1 MSEQS
6 TFTLRLEQEHDY
18 QFRVK
23 FDWPGVDELRLDE
36 PAPLGASRGP
46 NAARLV
52 AAAVANCLSA
62 SLFFCLRDKFK
73 QRPGP
78 LRAEVTGRL
87 ERTERGRL
95 RIAGFDVAIHLSD
108 RVESL
113 GHLDRCAQQFEDFCV
128 VTESIRRGIPVRVL
142 VLDQDGRKIHEAGTG
157 EERTAPAVA

>member
-6 TFTLRLEQEHDY
+6 TFTLRLEQENDY

-23 FDWPGVDELRLDE
+23 FDWPGVDDLRLDE
-36 PAPLGASRGP
+36 PAPLGASLGP

-73 QRPGP
+73 QRPGS
-78 LRAEVTGRL
+78 LRAEVTGRF
-87 ERTERGRL
+87 ERTERRRL
-95 RIAGFDVAIHLSD
+95 RIEGFDVAIHLSD
-108 RVESL
+108 RAESL
-113 GHLDRCAQQFEDFCV
+113 GHLDRCSQQFEDFCV

-142 VLDQDGRKIHEAGTG
+142 VLDQDGRKIHEAGAG
-157 EERTAPAVA
+157 EERIIPAVA